1 MPTPRSQLISLS
13 DTPWYHCVSRCVRR
27 AFLCGV
33 DGYTGVD
40 YDHRRNWVE
49 RRLLEV
55 ASAFAIDIASYAVMS
70 NHYHVV
76 LRVDQDRANSWSVD
90 DVIDRWHRLFNGTQI
105 SQRYRKNPNA
115 FGQADLASVR
125 AQSEIWRARL
135 SDVSWFMRCV
145 NEPIARRAN
154 AEDDCTGAFWEGR
167 FKSQALL
174 DERAVLGAMAYVDLN
189 PVRAGLAERP
199 EDGEYTSI
207 KHRVA
212 CIKAATTPVRLM
224 PFQIDEQSP
233 KLQAIPCRFPEYL
246 ELVEWTGFQAHG
258 SRRGRYEDP
267 QPNVLSRY
275 GISETLWFRMAM
287 HFESNYRQWV
297 GSESQIRLASQ
308 NVGKTRSRSPPLA
321 A

>member
-1 MPTPRSQLISLS
+1 M
-13 DTPWYHCVSRCVRR
+13 
-27 AFLCGV
+27 
-33 DGYTGVD
+33 DGYTGAN
-40 YDHRRNWVE
+40 YEHRRDWVE
-49 RRLLEV
+49 RQLLEV

-90 DVIDRWHRLFNGTQI
+90 DVLSRWHKLFKGTQL
-105 SQRYRKNPNA
+105 SQRFLKSPNA
-115 FGQADLASVR
+115 FGQAELERVR
-125 AQSEIWRARL
+125 AQCEIWRARL

-199 EDGEYTSI
+199 EEGEFTSI

-224 PFQIDEQSP
+224 PFCVAEQNP
-233 KLQAIPCRFPEYL
+233 KRQAIPCRFPEYL
-246 ELVEWTGFQAHG
+246 ELVEWTGFRAHRSG
-258 SRRGRYEDP
+258 CRRYEDS
-267 QPNVLSRY
+267 QPNVLSRF
-275 GISETLWFRMAM
+275 GISETLWFRMAT

-297 GSESQIRLASQ
+297 GSEKQIRMASQ